1 MNVAKLGKPY
11 HNSCVHNHTHCCF
24 IFQSALLD
32 LFLTTNWMTHLITT
46 SEKTHCAATKYL
58 VELKMKVQFV
68 GFLGGGL
75 AFFFFF
81 FFALYI
87 STNSHGQ
94 NQHMQGFS
102 WLHLTVNRGG
112 AARLSLLPVCLSGQF
127 LPAIFL
133 SFSFNQFV
141 LIEDPGNE
149 HFFNDISTKS
159 AFSLLCS

>member
-81 FFALYI
+81 LFC
-87 STNSHGQ
+87 S
-94 NQHMQGFS
+94 
-102 WLHLTVNRGG
+102 LHLYKQPRAEPTHAGIQLVAFDSQQRRGCR
-112 AARLSLLPVCLSGQF
+112 AFIATCLPFWSVSSSYFSVFLLQS
-127 LPAIFL
+127 I
-133 SFSFNQFV
+133 
-141 LIEDPGNE
+141 
-149 HFFNDISTKS
+149 
-159 AFSLLCS
+159 CSY

>member
-75 AFFFFF
+75 AFFFFSF
-81 FFALYI
+81 LL
-87 STNSHGQ
+87 ST
-94 NQHMQGFS
+94 
-102 WLHLTVNRGG
+102 
-112 AARLSLLPVCLSGQF
+112 SLQTATGRTNTCR
-127 LPAIFL
+127 
-133 SFSFNQFV
+133 
-141 LIEDPGNE
+141 D
-149 HFFNDISTKS
+149 S
-159 AFSLLCS
+159 AGCV